1 MVWLLLGY
9 MFLFIH
15 RPFEVWPW
23 LGELHFERLYML
35 GTLLAFA
42 AWPGK
47 KWLPNRQHLAYAA
60 FALSVLV
67 AWLASPWG
75 ASGDRIVEDYFK
87 IVVFYILL
95 VLVVHDERNLKR
107 LLFGFLTI
115 MALYLTHSLRE
126 YVNGRH
132 VFTMGIARLIAVD
145 TTMGDPNSFGNT
157 IVYVLPFVVPFWIDP
172 ESRNRRWFLAGYV
185 ALSLIC
191 IGLTGSRSSLVGFLL
206 GCSLI
211 ILRSRYRLSMAMLA
225 VMLTPLLWAALPS
238 SLQTRFETIVDPSV
252 GPANARTSSQGRIDG
267 LINGVKLWET
277 SPFTGCGPGAWR
289 PATGSHIESHNLYG
303 QLIGELGTL
312 GALAFASIL
321 LAFWLNLRWIRRVYR
336 DHPEWGQDFLY
347 RVTQAIGLGV
357 LLMLFLGNFSH
368 NLYRYN
374 WLWFGGFLII
384 IRHCIQERLNHEYVA
399 DVLVDR
405 HELELDDYPLR
416 RREALA
422 SRRFPV
428 QYRD

>member
-115 MALYLTHSLRE
+115 MAL
-126 YVNGRH
+126 
-132 VFTMGIARLIAVD
+132 
-145 TTMGDPNSFGNT
+145 
-157 IVYVLPFVVPFWIDP
+157 
-172 ESRNRRWFLAGYV
+172 
-185 ALSLIC
+185 
-191 IGLTGSRSSLVGFLL
+191 
-206 GCSLI
+206 
-211 ILRSRYRLSMAMLA
+211 
-225 VMLTPLLWAALPS
+225 
-238 SLQTRFETIVDPSV
+238 
-252 GPANARTSSQGRIDG
+252 
-267 LINGVKLWET
+267 
-277 SPFTGCGPGAWR
+277 
-289 PATGSHIESHNLYG
+289 
-303 QLIGELGTL
+303 
-312 GALAFASIL
+312 
-321 LAFWLNLRWIRRVYR
+321 
-336 DHPEWGQDFLY
+336 
-347 RVTQAIGLGV
+347 
-357 LLMLFLGNFSH
+357 
-368 NLYRYN
+368 
-374 WLWFGGFLII
+374 
-384 IRHCIQERLNHEYVA
+384 
-399 DVLVDR
+399 
-405 HELELDDYPLR
+405 
-416 RREALA
+416 
-422 SRRFPV
+422 
-428 QYRD
+428 